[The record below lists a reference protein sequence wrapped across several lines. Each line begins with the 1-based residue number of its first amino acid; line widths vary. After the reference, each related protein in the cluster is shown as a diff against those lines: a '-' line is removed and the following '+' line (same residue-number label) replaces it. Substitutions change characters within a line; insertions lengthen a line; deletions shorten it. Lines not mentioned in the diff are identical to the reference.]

1 MMMESRWQT
10 MSNEQM
16 VSTATEKVQALSDS
30 LTDGL
35 RIGEQYV
42 GLLNDLCQKTD
53 PQDLLSAVMKLN
65 KINLSS
71 PFVKFPQ
78 HYEPADYYLLFMGRL
93 LELGNIQGMTIEEDN
108 VSHRLS
114 MACQHLSEETKFKFE
129 LDRNNGGAF
138 FTEQEKHEPLFY
150 INLEKKVLRFSNRA
164 LVNFFVIREAERYSD
179 LDIQAT
185 LKILMDFTEIL
196 ASELDFVNDL
206 GILNPSN
213 DVEFPLQAPELNKQI
228 IDKLF
233 VKTTDTDFMLLSM
246 PKNNGALLNLD
257 RQIRLT
263 LFYNPDDYSQQWKF
277 KVVDPDQQYSFFDV
291 LLHYSIIRE
300 WYLNNREALAVRS
313 DPLIFAD

>member
-1 MMMESRWQT
+1 

-93 LELGNIQGMTIEEDN
+93 LELGNIQGMTLEVDN

-196 ASELDFVNDL
+196 ANELDFVNDL

-263 LFYNPDDYSQQWKF
+263 LFYDPDDYSQQWKF

>member
-1 MMMESRWQT
+1 

-263 LFYNPDDYSQQWKF
+263 LFYDPDDYSQQWKF

-300 WYLNNREALAVRS
+300 WYLNNWEALAVRS

>member
-1 MMMESRWQT
+1 

-71 PFVKFPQ
+71 PFVEFPQ

>member
-1 MMMESRWQT
+1 

-150 INLEKKVLRFSNRA
+150 INLEKKVLLFSNRA

-263 LFYNPDDYSQQWKF
+263 LFYDPDDYSQQWKF

>member
-1 MMMESRWQT
+1 

>member
-1 MMMESRWQT
+1 

-196 ASELDFVNDL
+196 ASELDFVNNL

-263 LFYNPDDYSQQWKF
+263 LFYDPDDYSQQWKF

>member
-1 MMMESRWQT
+1 

-150 INLEKKVLRFSNRA
+150 INLEKKVLLFSNRA

>member
-1 MMMESRWQT
+1 

-213 DVEFPLQAPELNKQI
+213 DVEFSLQAPELNKQI

-263 LFYNPDDYSQQWKF
+263 LFYDPDDYSQQWKF

>member
-1 MMMESRWQT
+1 
-10 MSNEQM
+10 
-16 VSTATEKVQALSDS
+16 
-30 LTDGL
+30 
-35 RIGEQYV
+35 
-42 GLLNDLCQKTD
+42 
-53 PQDLLSAVMKLN
+53 
-65 KINLSS
+65 
-71 PFVKFPQ
+71 
-78 HYEPADYYLLFMGRL
+78 MGRL

-196 ASELDFVNDL
+196 ASELDFVSDL

-263 LFYNPDDYSQQWKF
+263 LFYDPDDYSQQWKF

>member
-1 MMMESRWQT
+1 

-213 DVEFPLQAPELNKQI
+213 DVEFPLQSPELNKQI

-263 LFYNPDDYSQQWKF
+263 LFYDPDDYSQQWKF

>member
-1 MMMESRWQT
+1 

-263 LFYNPDDYSQQWKF
+263 LFYDPDDYSQQWKF
-277 KVVDPDQQYSFFDV
+277 RVVDPDQQYSFFDV

>member
-1 MMMESRWQT
+1 

-213 DVEFPLQAPELNKQI
+213 DVEFPLQALELNKQI

>member
-1 MMMESRWQT
+1 

-93 LELGNIQGMTIEEDN
+93 LELGNIQGMTLEEDN

-196 ASELDFVNDL
+196 ANELDFVNDL

-263 LFYNPDDYSQQWKF
+263 LFYDPDDYSQQWKF

>member
-1 MMMESRWQT
+1 

-313 DPLIFAD
+313 DSLIFAD

>member
-1 MMMESRWQT
+1 

-78 HYEPADYYLLFMGRL
+78 HYEPADYYLLFMGRI
-93 LELGNIQGMTIEEDN
+93 LELGNIQGMTLEEDN

-114 MACQHLSEETKFKFE
+114 MTCEHLSEDTKFKFE

-263 LFYNPDDYSQQWKF
+263 LFYDPDDYSQQWKF

-313 DPLIFAD
+313 DPLIFAE

>member
-1 MMMESRWQT
+1 

-93 LELGNIQGMTIEEDN
+93 LELGNIQGITIEEDN

-150 INLEKKVLRFSNRA
+150 INLEKKVLRFSNRS

>member
-1 MMMESRWQT
+1 

-93 LELGNIQGMTIEEDN
+93 LELGNIQGMTLEEDN

-263 LFYNPDDYSQQWKF
+263 LFYDPDDYSQQWKF

>member
-1 MMMESRWQT
+1 

-150 INLEKKVLRFSNRA
+150 INLEMKVLRFSNRA

-213 DVEFPLQAPELNKQI
+213 DVEFPLQPPELNKQI

-263 LFYNPDDYSQQWKF
+263 LFYDPDDYSQQWKF

>member
-1 MMMESRWQT
+1 

-185 LKILMDFTEIL
+185 LKILMDFMEIL

>member
-1 MMMESRWQT
+1 

-93 LELGNIQGMTIEEDN
+93 LELGNIQGMTLEEDN

-150 INLEKKVLRFSNRA
+150 ISLEKKVLRFSNRA

-196 ASELDFVNDL
+196 ANELDFVNDL

-263 LFYNPDDYSQQWKF
+263 LFYDPDDYSQQWKF

>member
-1 MMMESRWQT
+1 

-263 LFYNPDDYSQQWKF
+263 LFYDPDDYSQQWKF

-313 DPLIFAD
+313 DSLIFAD

>member
-1 MMMESRWQT
+1 

-233 VKTTDTDFMLLSM
+233 VKTTGTDFMLLSM

>member
-1 MMMESRWQT
+1 

-150 INLEKKVLRFSNRA
+150 INLEKKVLRFSNRS

-213 DVEFPLQAPELNKQI
+213 DVEFPLQALELNKQI

-263 LFYNPDDYSQQWKF
+263 LFYDPDDYSQQWKF

>member
-1 MMMESRWQT
+1 

-206 GILNPSN
+206 CILNPSN

-263 LFYNPDDYSQQWKF
+263 LFYDPDDYSQQWKF

>member
-1 MMMESRWQT
+1 

-93 LELGNIQGMTIEEDN
+93 LELGNIQGMTLEEDN

-263 LFYNPDDYSQQWKF
+263 LFYDPDDYSQQWKF
-277 KVVDPDQQYSFFDV
+277 RVVDPDQQYSFFDV

>member
-1 MMMESRWQT
+1 

-263 LFYNPDDYSQQWKF
+263 LFYDPDDYSQQWKF

>member
-1 MMMESRWQT
+1 

-164 LVNFFVIREAERYSD
+164 LVTFFVIREAERYSD

-263 LFYNPDDYSQQWKF
+263 LFYDPDDYSQQWKF

>member
-1 MMMESRWQT
+1 

-35 RIGEQYV
+35 RIGEQYA

-93 LELGNIQGMTIEEDN
+93 LELGNIQGMTLEEDN

-196 ASELDFVNDL
+196 ANELDFVNDL

-263 LFYNPDDYSQQWKF
+263 LFYDPDDYSQQWKF

>member
-1 MMMESRWQT
+1 MMESRWQT

>member
-1 MMMESRWQT
+1 

-30 LTDGL
+30 LTYGL

-263 LFYNPDDYSQQWKF
+263 LFYDPDDYSQQWKF

>member
-1 MMMESRWQT
+1 

-93 LELGNIQGMTIEEDN
+93 LELGNIQGMTLEEDN

-196 ASELDFVNDL
+196 ANELDFVNDL

>member
-1 MMMESRWQT
+1 

-277 KVVDPDQQYSFFDV
+277 KVVDPDQQ
-291 LLHYSIIRE
+291 
-300 WYLNNREALAVRS
+300 
-313 DPLIFAD
+313 

>member
-1 MMMESRWQT
+1 M
-10 MSNEQM
+10 
-16 VSTATEKVQALSDS
+16 
-30 LTDGL
+30 
-35 RIGEQYV
+35 
-42 GLLNDLCQKTD
+42 
-53 PQDLLSAVMKLN
+53 
-65 KINLSS
+65 
-71 PFVKFPQ
+71 
-78 HYEPADYYLLFMGRL
+78 
-93 LELGNIQGMTIEEDN
+93 
-108 VSHRLS
+108 
-114 MACQHLSEETKFKFE
+114 
-129 LDRNNGGAF
+129 
-138 FTEQEKHEPLFY
+138 
-150 INLEKKVLRFSNRA
+150 
-164 LVNFFVIREAERYSD
+164 IREAERYSD

-263 LFYNPDDYSQQWKF
+263 LFYDPDDYSQQWKF

>member
-1 MMMESRWQT
+1 

-71 PFVKFPQ
+71 PFVEFPQ

-263 LFYNPDDYSQQWKF
+263 LFYDPDDYSQQWKF

>member
-93 LELGNIQGMTIEEDN
+93 LELGNIQGMTLEEDN

-196 ASELDFVNDL
+196 ANELDFVNDL

-263 LFYNPDDYSQQWKF
+263 LFYDPDDYSQQWKF